1 MASKDNGGGQPNTG
15 PIFDVPREFGRSTV
29 LSLPVR
35 ETELFG
41 QLELG
46 RHGKSGNS
54 DYLPDHID
62 TSTFLLE
69 GVSEIPLHDH
79 TADMLRPSLD
89 LSLHIRGRP
98 TTD

>member
-54 DYLPDHID
+54 DY
-62 TSTFLLE
+62 STFLLE